1 MSEVKMQKVKSS
13 QISEIGYDVSNEI
26 LYVTFSSGSKYMY
39 KEVSIDTWEGLE
51 KAESVGSY
59 FNRNIRNIYEYQK
72 L

>member
-1 MSEVKMQKVKSS
+1 MQKIKSS

-26 LYVTFSSGSKYMY
+26 LYVTFITGSKYMY
-39 KEVSIDTWEGLE
+39 KNVPIDVYDGMV
-51 KAESVGSY
+51 ASESAGSY